1 MRTRTLSLAVTLA
14 AGALALSPWLPD
26 ASAGPPL
33 ASAYAEEF
41 KEFWVGAFR
50 KQNGIV
56 MLVLGLGLVS
66 ILIITRSKAK
76 K

>member
-1 MRTRTLSLAVTLA
+1 MRSRPLFLA
-14 AGALALSPWLPD
+14 ALLAAAASPWLPD
-26 ASAGPPL
+26 ASAAGPVL
-33 ASAYAEEF
+33 ASAYYEGF
-41 KEFWVGAFR
+41 KEYWVGAFR

-66 ILIITRSKAK
+66 IFIITRSKAK

>member
-1 MRTRTLSLAVTLA
+1 MRSRPLFLA
-14 AGALALSPWLPD
+14 ALLAAAASPWLPD
-26 ASAGPPL
+26 ASAAGPVF

-41 KEFWVGAFR
+41 KEYWAGAFR

-66 ILIITRSKAK
+66 IFIITRSKAK